1 MDAVDGRLVLLR
13 VFALLLAL
21 GCTTTRAM
29 AQVQLDPRLA
39 FVEQRTPH
47 FVIYSH
53 PGEDAL
59 VRRLAAMV
67 EDVRRDVAATLRLEA
82 PALTHIVLA
91 DQWDYSNGYAT
102 VLPRPVIFMN
112 LSAPSGAEVIGRTD
126 DWLRLLLVHEY
137 THIVHLDQS
146 RRWAGL
152 LRRVLGRTPFAFP
165 NVFLPRWHVEGLA
178 TYVESQLTTQG
189 RLRAGE
195 FRAIDRVAATSGRF
209 DPIDRVDQGLVT
221 WPGPT
226 GVYAYGLGFTAYLS
240 ERYGVES
247 LGSLAAS
254 TSGGRYSS
262 AFRQVFGANP
272 RQLWSQYQAALL
284 ESAPPSPPP
293 MDGLRRLTRRGQ
305 QVAGPRFV
313 APSCEGCPPD
323 VMYSINHPDA
333 FPEMRLVDSHGLVD
347 RAVTTRVLGST
358 FGRAGHVVVFDQF
371 EYRRNIGVYAD
382 LWRLDLPTG
391 RRTALSRELRLL
403 DPDLNADGRIVAV
416 RQSLGQRDLVLAGH
430 ADAERLTEADMTV
443 LDSAADTQYYA
454 PRWSPD
460 GTRIVV
466 ERRRPGHLSEIV
478 VFRVDTLA
486 TEAVFADASTRLVT
500 PTWRPDGQAIVAAAD
515 FDGAP
520 FDLYELVP
528 GSREVRRLTRSNG
541 ARWPDVSPD
550 GRTLVF
556 AGYTADGHD
565 VFSVPY
571 PGDTGERRTLAPLEA
586 AAPAATRDAS
596 VVPVTDAQRYSPLG
610 TLAPT
615 SWLPLV
621 STASGQVRAGAA
633 TFGVDVLGRH
643 NVGASASWLAHVS
656 PDVRPGARPPVWRPD
671 ASLFYAYTRFRPT
684 VSITG
689 SGSTSFVRVD
699 GESDRALSPRWRRE
713 AEARLDVPLV
723 HALRSATVSAAVAAT
738 RDRFDLADSIREQ
751 QRLAARVGVSVRTA
765 RTYGYSISPEDG
777 IWAGAWVEQA
787 SVDDRSRGTSGRATT
802 TAIDVRGYLPGGFR
816 RAVVAARAA
825 AARSV
830 GLAGARTA
838 LELGAAPAGVPSP
851 STVGTGSLG
860 LLRGFPAG
868 AFAGTGLV
876 SLSGEYR
883 APVWRIERGI
893 GQQWLFVRWVHA
905 SVFADAGRLWS
916 DTAADTAWKRSWG
929 GELSVALVVNE
940 LAPVTASGGV
950 AWGHDGRAPRGP
962 TAYVRIGR
970 AF

>member
-1 MDAVDGRLVLLR
+1 MHAVDGRLALLR

-21 GCTTTRAM
+21 GCTTTRAV

-247 LGSLAAS
+247 LGSLAAA

-272 RQLWSQYQAALL
+272 RQLWSQYKAALL

-500 PTWRPDGQAIVAAAD
+500 PTWHPNGTTVVAAAD
-515 FDGAP
+515 FDGRP
-520 FDLYELVP
+520 FDLYELLP
-528 GSREVRRLTRSNG
+528 GRNDVRRLTHTDG

-556 AGYTADGHD
+556 VGYTADGHD

-571 PGDTGERRTLAPLEA
+571 PDRDGDRRTLVP
-586 AAPAATRDAS
+586 
-596 VVPVTDAQRYSPLG
+596 PVTSEPAPVYDPSMLAMSVPERYSPDS
-610 TLAPT
+610 TLLPT
-615 SWLPLV
+615 SWFPVLA
-621 STASGQVRAGAA
+621 STAGQVRFGAA

-643 NVGASASWLAHVS
+643 TVNASASWLATV
-656 PDVRPGARPPVWRPD
+656 GAGVDRRTRPPAWRPD
-671 ASLFYAYTRFRPT
+671 GMLSYAYTRYRPR
-684 VSITG
+684 VGLIG
-689 SGSTSFVRVD
+689 MGSTTFVRVD
-699 GESDRALSPRWRRE
+699 GETDSGLAPRWRRE
-713 AEARLDVPLV
+713 GELRVDVPLI
-723 HALRSATVSAAVAAT
+723 HALRSATMSAAVATT
-738 RDRFDLADSIREQ
+738 RDRFDLATSVREQ
-751 QRLAARVGVSVRTA
+751 QRLAGRFGVSVRTA

-777 IWAGAWVEQA
+777 VWAGAWVEQA
-787 SVDDRSRGTSGRATT
+787 SVNDRSRGPSGRATT
-802 TAIDVRGYLPGGFR
+802 TAVDVRGYLPGGVR
-816 RAVVAARAA
+816 RAVVATRAV
-825 AARSV
+825 AARST
-830 GLAGARTA
+830 GIAGARTA
-838 LELGAAPAGVPSP
+838 LELGAAPAGAPP
-851 STVGTGSLG
+851 PTAVGSGALG

-876 SLSGEYR
+876 SLSSDYR
-883 APVWRIERGI
+883 VPLWRIERGI
-893 GQQWLFVRWVHA
+893 GQQWIFVRWLHA
-905 SVFADAGRLWS
+905 SVFADAGRVWT
-916 DTAADTAWKRSWG
+916 DTTEDRTWKRSWG
-929 GELSVALVVNE
+929 GELSVALVFNE
-940 LAPVTASGGV
+940 LAPITASSGI
-950 AWGHDGRAPRGP
+950 AWGHDGRTSRGP
-962 TAYVRIGR
+962 AGYIRIGR